1 MVGDGVN
8 DAPALMQ
15 ATVGIAMGAGTDVA
29 RESANVVLIG
39 NDLSKLVETLAIA
52 RRCRRTIMQNFVGT
66 LVVDSIGVGLAAFG
80 FLNPLLAAFIH
91 VSSEM
96 AFILNSARLLPP
108 LGSTNGMMRAVLSPR
123 AEATSS

>member
-1 MVGDGVN
+1 
-8 DAPALMQ
+8 
-15 ATVGIAMGAGTDVA
+15 MGAGTDVA

-39 NDLSKLVETLAIA
+39 NDLSRLVETLVIA
-52 RRCRRTIMQNFVGT
+52 RRCRRTILQNFVGT

-91 VSSEM
+91 VSSEL

-108 LGSTNGMMRAVLSPR
+108 VPWANKLARGLLPPSVQA
-123 AEATSS
+123 AQK

>member
-1 MVGDGVN
+1 
-8 DAPALMQ
+8 
-15 ATVGIAMGAGTDVA
+15 MGAGTDVA

-39 NDLSKLVETLAIA
+39 NDLSKLVETLTIA
-52 RRCRRTIMQNFVGT
+52 RRCHRTIMQNFVGT

-108 LGSTNGMMRAVLSPR
+108 VSSANQHALGFNSQSPAVAR
-123 AEATSS
+123 E